1 MQCYNPTL
9 RKPAWMLHC
18 YMLYCYTTYMAVHQN
33 EKGRQG
39 QQVQFILRKLILV
52 GYIYLCIT
60 L

>member
-1 MQCYNPTL
+1 MLYRIT
-9 RKPAWMLHC
+9 RKLLILKHC
-18 YMLYCYTTYMAVHQN
+18 YMLQCYTTYMEVHQN

-52 GYIYLCIT
+52 GYIYIHIT